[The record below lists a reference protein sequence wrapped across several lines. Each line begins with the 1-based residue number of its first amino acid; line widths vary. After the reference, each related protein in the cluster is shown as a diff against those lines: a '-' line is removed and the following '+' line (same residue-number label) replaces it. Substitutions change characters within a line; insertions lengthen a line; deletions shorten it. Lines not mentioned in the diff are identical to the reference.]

1 MDINIGDII
10 VWILVGSF
18 AGSVVGAIVKRKKA
32 GYGRWKNMAIGLA
45 GAAIG
50 GILFKLFRIDLG
62 LADLAISF
70 QDIISALLGSFL
82 LLLILWIIQKKR
94 GGGGGTAA

>member
-10 VWILVGSF
+10 IWILVGGF
-18 AGSVVGAIVKRKKA
+18 VGSVVGSIVKRSKE

-50 GILFKLFRIDLG
+50 GLLFKVFRIDLG
-62 LADLAISF
+62 FANLAISF

-82 LLLILWIIQKKR
+82 LLLILWFIQKKR
-94 GGGGGTAA
+94 GGGGTAA